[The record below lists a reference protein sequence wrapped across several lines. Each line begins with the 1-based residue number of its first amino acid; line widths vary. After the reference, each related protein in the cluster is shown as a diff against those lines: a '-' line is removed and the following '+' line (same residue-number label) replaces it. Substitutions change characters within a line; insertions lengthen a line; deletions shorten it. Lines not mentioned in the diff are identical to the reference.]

1 MLLDQRSGE
10 SHRKGKVSH
19 YKSSIGNAGPVP
31 GVFFYEIHL
40 NWKNNMNRRLLIP
53 ILLGTLFASY
63 AVVRAQTP
71 SKSVWDG
78 VYTEDQAA
86 KGKELYSTH
95 CSSCHSDSMEGG
107 EMAPALAGGA
117 FSSNWAGL
125 TAGDLFDR
133 IRTTMPL
140 NTPGKL
146 SREINANILAYI
158 FKFNAFPAGSAELSQ
173 RSEYLKEIRI
183 DASKK

>member
-1 MLLDQRSGE
+1 MT
-10 SHRKGKVSH
+10 K
-19 YKSSIGNAGPVP
+19 
-31 GVFFYEIHL
+31 
-40 NWKNNMNRRLLIP
+40 RLLVP
-53 ILLGTLFASY
+53 ALLGAMFASY
-63 AVVRAQTP
+63 AVVRAQSP

-78 VYTEDQAA
+78 VYTEAQAA
-86 KGKELYSTH
+86 KGKELYTTH
-95 CSSCHSDSMEGG
+95 CASCHSDSMEGG

-117 FSSNWAGL
+117 FGSNWAGL
-125 TAGDLFDR
+125 TAGDLFER

-158 FKFNAFPAGSAELSQ
+158 FKFNNFPAGSAELSG
-173 RSEYLKEIRI
+173 RTEYLKEIRI

>member
-1 MLLDQRSGE
+1 MLPLLVCRL
-10 SHRKGKVSH
+10 
-19 YKSSIGNAGPVP
+19 
-31 GVFFYEIHL
+31 IHW
-40 NWKNNMNRRLLIP
+40 NWKTDMKKRLFIP
-53 ILLGTLFASY
+53 IILGAMFASF
-63 AVVRAQTP
+63 ALVRAQSP

-78 VYTEDQAA
+78 VYTEEQAA

-107 EMAPALAGGA
+107 EMAPALAGGG

-158 FKFNAFPAGSAELSQ
+158 FKFNAFPAGTVELSQ

>member
-1 MLLDQRSGE
+1 MNKR
-10 SHRKGKVSH
+10 
-19 YKSSIGNAGPVP
+19 
-31 GVFFYEIHL
+31 FYAF
-40 NWKNNMNRRLLIP
+40 LI
-53 ILLGTLFASY
+53 LGTLAASY
-63 AVVRAQTP
+63 AVVRAQSP

-78 VYTEDQAA
+78 VYTEAQAT
-86 KGKELYSTH
+86 KGKELYTTH

-117 FSSNWAGL
+117 FLSNWGGL

-146 SREINANILAYI
+146 SREINANILAYV
-158 FKFNAFPAGSAELSQ
+158 FRFNAFPAGSVELSQ
-173 RSEYLKEIRI
+173 RSEYLKDIRI